1 MKTTRI
7 KAKTSTPTS
16 CAPKPSTV
24 AVLLSRLDDL
34 VSRAHATRGNAEVL
48 AEAITGEVCSTM
60 RDARD
65 SERAP
70 LVDALDAL
78 ATSLSGALDG
88 IDAALDKA
96 RGALG

>member
-1 MKTTRI
+1 
-7 KAKTSTPTS
+7 
-16 CAPKPSTV
+16 
-24 AVLLSRLDDL
+24 
-34 VSRAHATRGNAEVL
+34 
-48 AEAITGEVCSTM
+48 
-60 RDARD
+60 
-65 SERAP
+65 